1 MAAFSGMIFEL
12 MKGRRCSVLQS
23 DLPQPLCA
31 AISSAG
37 GGMVDQDAV
46 TVEIEDC
53 VGEIARKPR
62 FAAEKVREGSSKA
75 K

>member
-1 MAAFSGMIFEL
+1 MIFEL
-12 MKGRRCSVLQS
+12 MKGRRCSALQS

-37 GGMVDQDAV
+37 GGTVDLGAV
-46 TVEIEDC
+46 AAEREDC

-62 FAAEKVREGSSKA
+62 FAAEKVREESSKTRWE
-75 K
+75 